1 MEQPPDFVA
10 QGELGKVWR
19 LKNSLYGESSH
30 QELGLDDLS
39 LLFGFLIFLFSE
51 GSLCVLATTSREDV
65 TPCNVCG

>member
-39 LLFGFLIFLFSE
+39 LLFGFLVFFILRRITLCFGDNIKGGCYFL
-51 GSLCVLATTSREDV
+51 
-65 TPCNVCG
+65 